1 MIFSFTKNEKKVNVR
16 LILGLSKKYKIK
28 TKYKIDIRS
37 KVKAST
43 YFINIYVSNK
53 HIKLSAKDRFNFLYE

>member
-28 TKYKIDIRS
+28 TRYKIDILSR
-37 KVKAST
+37 VKAST
-43 YFINIYVSNK
+43 CFINIYEK
-53 HIKLSAKDRFNFLYE
+53 KRQTKLSAKDRFNFLYE